1 MLTCSSKHVKAYR
14 ITVKQLHIMLIQCV
28 NYAVRWNLALHS
40 NHALMSGAD
49 RCHAIIL
56 ISSFELQTFVTQAWL
71 RPVHCSSNF
80 EILVERAK
88 SVFTKY
94 VYMLPLMYLCCFATA
109 LMQNSRRASARINVR
124 LKYKAV
130 HCSSNFEISVKR
142 VKSVFTKYVYMLP
155 LMYLCCFAT
164 ALMQNF
170 RRASARINVRLK
182 YKAVAW
188 PQGMQASIF

>member
-40 NHALMSGAD
+40 NHALMSGAA

-80 EILVERAK
+80 EISVERAK

-94 VYMLPLMYLCCFATA
+94 VYMFPLMYLCCFATA
-109 LMQNSRRASARINVR
+109 
-124 LKYKAV
+124 
-130 HCSSNFEISVKR
+130 F
-142 VKSVFTKYVYMLP
+142 
-155 LMYLCCFAT
+155 
-164 ALMQNF
+164 MQNF
-170 RRASARINVRLK
+170 RRASARIKVRLK